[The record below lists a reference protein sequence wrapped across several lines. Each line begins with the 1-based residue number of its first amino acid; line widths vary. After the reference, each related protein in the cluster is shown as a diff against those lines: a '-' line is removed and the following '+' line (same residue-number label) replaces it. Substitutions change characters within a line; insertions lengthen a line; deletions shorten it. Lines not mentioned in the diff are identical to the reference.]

1 MITHFLSWFFLENVR
16 CFENGLQRILEE
28 LWSCIGKAQQHE
40 EEIYYLYLA
49 RCNVF
54 YSSYIAATYATVAVG
69 LIGPLF
75 LPIVHMIFAEY
86 PFNVNRTL
94 VIAIVRAHQIITGH
108 QICAHICMC
117 LFGGL
122 LIWFT
127 AARYEC
133 LMAELQRTTDIH
145 MLIVC
150 IEKQLR
156 LKR

>member
-1 MITHFLSWFFLENVR
+1 MENVR
-16 CFENGLQRILEE
+16 LFKNGLQRILEE
-28 LWSCIGKAQQHE
+28 LWSCIEQAQQHE
-40 EEIYYLYLA
+40 REIYYLYLA

-75 LPIVHMIFAEY
+75 LPILNMIFAEY
-86 PFNVNRTL
+86 PFNVDRTS
-94 VIAIVRAHQIITGH
+94 VIAIVRVHQIITGH

-133 LMAELQRTTDIH
+133 LMAELQRTTDIR
-145 MLIVC
+145 MLAWF